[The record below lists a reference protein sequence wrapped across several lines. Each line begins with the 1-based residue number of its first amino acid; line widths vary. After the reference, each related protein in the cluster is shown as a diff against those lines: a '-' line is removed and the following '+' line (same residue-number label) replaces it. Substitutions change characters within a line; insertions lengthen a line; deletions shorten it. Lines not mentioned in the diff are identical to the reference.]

1 MFDLFFM
8 FEFFYTKLI
17 LSIDIENNNNLYLT
31 DAVRGIIEVCDY
43 YRFNRRVINR
53 SNMNPI
59 SGRHLYKVSKGC
71 YTA

>member
-43 YRFNRRVINR
+43 NRFNRRVINR

-59 SGRHLYKVSKGC
+59 SGMNSIR
-71 YTA
+71 